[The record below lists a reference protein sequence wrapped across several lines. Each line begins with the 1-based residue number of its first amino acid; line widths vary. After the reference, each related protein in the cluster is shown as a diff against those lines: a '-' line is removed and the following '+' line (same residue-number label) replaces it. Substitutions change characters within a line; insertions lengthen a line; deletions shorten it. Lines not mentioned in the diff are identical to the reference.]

1 MTVSALQLKAVEMAK
16 AAISDSLFIPLPSI
30 QRPSVSLRFR
40 LAMKNPKATR
50 PPDRLEKSRSEPIR
64 TSPVFRL
71 SSLPICG
78 VSWFPVP
85 ELGWSLGS
93 LGFISFSNT
102 LFDALLSPL
111 RMTTAAEAM
120 AGYYDTA
127 AEVFLR
133 VISTG

>member
-1 MTVSALQLKAVEMAK
+1 MWCFLVSG
-16 AAISDSLFIPLPSI
+16 SG
-30 QRPSVSLRFR
+30 
-40 LAMKNPKATR
+40 T
-50 PPDRLEKSRSEPIR
+50 
-64 TSPVFRL
+64 
-71 SSLPICG
+71 
-78 VSWFPVP
+78 W
-85 ELGWSLGS
+85 LGS